1 MQAHICQG
9 SNLFVNHFV
18 LGSLL
23 VLAKNEDSFMVAS
36 DIKTASR
43 FFLNLICVIEAFFCK
58 PTYE

>member
-43 FFLNLICVIEAFFCK
+43 FFLNLICVIEAFFS
-58 PTYE
+58 